1 MSDTS
6 IKKWYVVRSVS
17 GQENKVKD
25 YIEKEIS
32 HEGLS
37 DFIDE
42 ILVPTEKV
50 VQIRNGKKYNKEKV
64 YFPGYIM
71 INAALEG
78 EVAHIIKNINGV
90 IGFLGETKGGDPVPL
105 RRSEVNRLLG
115 KVDEL
120 STQKENVAI
129 PFTVGE
135 SVKVVDGPFN
145 TFTGVIEEVN
155 EEKRKLKVMVKIFGR
170 KTPVELSY
178 MQVEKI

>member
-64 YFPGYIM
+64 YFPGYVM